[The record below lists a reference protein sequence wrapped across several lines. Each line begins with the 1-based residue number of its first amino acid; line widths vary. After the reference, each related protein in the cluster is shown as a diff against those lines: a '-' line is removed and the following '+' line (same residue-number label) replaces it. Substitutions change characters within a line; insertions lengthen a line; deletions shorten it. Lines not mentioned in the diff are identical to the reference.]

1 MSLSMRV
8 SNHLRGLTNLL
19 YDNTLICY
27 YSESRIYTHT
37 CAHTI
42 SVHLCVGLCVLFAG
56 ILFISALCLCV
67 QRLLVAWTPCLIRRV
82 YVCQYSCLYFV
93 CLWSDINVCVCVCNV
108 CSACLCVYVHAYVS
122 MICLCVCVHVWDPA
136 TCVKPYSH
144 MLFFCVCGH
153 IRDLSADVHWGPFF
167 ED

>member
-1 MSLSMRV
+1 MGPVCVCVYVCLCVCVFVCVCVHARMSLSMRV

-67 QRLLVAWTPCLIRRV
+67 QRLLVA
-82 YVCQYSCLYFV
+82 
-93 CLWSDINVCVCVCNV
+93 
-108 CSACLCVYVHAYVS
+108 
-122 MICLCVCVHVWDPA
+122 
-136 TCVKPYSH
+136 
-144 MLFFCVCGH
+144 
-153 IRDLSADVHWGPFF
+153 
-167 ED
+167 